1 MNHEPG
7 RDALDSL
14 TAFVPVRLVDR
25 LAASGQLAP
34 GAIAEL
40 RVVILLADISN
51 FTGTAERLVSRDG
64 ADGASQLVRVLQA
77 CLGPMIETASAFG
90 GEVLAIRGDSL
101 MVWWPLDAAGCDED
115 TVRHAS
121 SCAAALHVAFQA
133 IPEAKTEGLGLHLGL
148 ASGPMLA
155 CAVGGI
161 DGQSELVFGGQVV
174 KDACIAM
181 NQAAAGASVAS
192 QAFWDRRPDGV
203 EGIPTVNGFVGLTR
217 LPMPHKYAA
226 SDGAEAP
233 STAAWRSYLPAAV
246 WEAQVNQD
254 QMTLLPRMRIVTALF
269 CRIHG
274 LDPSRRAGMGA
285 LQSLVLAAQRVAAEH
300 GGVLDRVNVD
310 ECGVFLI
317 LFFGLPVQQRW
328 VPAGAGVDTAVV
340 LSDQLAAEGFRC
352 SIGLATGEALC
363 SVIGQR
369 QRSHFTCHG
378 APPNLA
384 ARYMEFIENG
394 IACDDTTARDAGER
408 HDFEHRQPAS
418 LKGLPV
424 RQSFNRWLRVHDVDA
439 SATRLAGRETE
450 ISDLMRRALRAMR
463 GGTREEVALV
473 GPLGFG
479 KTRLVDEFA
488 RRVVASGLQTLVLSG
503 SRGAEGRA
511 MAAWDARRVDGRPE
525 SRGGDPATLLPA
537 SVSGQGMVVILDDAA
552 DVDAASA
559 ARLRDAVSAIPT
571 GLTVRVLRAS
581 EFTPACDGGRPISA
595 PLLLG
600 PLTVEGTGQLL
611 RAASGGAR
619 PAASLIEEVHRLT
632 AGHPLLTGAVV
643 EALRLNQ
650 LEPDAIARGWVNGFG
665 PHGAPAILRR
675 AGALLL
681 DALPS
686 NARQLLL
693 LLACADCRCSAEE
706 LRQLSPWPAPAGYLE
721 GGAGAALDAGLV
733 RTTEIDGAFE
743 QVVPM
748 MRLVVREYLS
758 ASERREIHCRIVG
771 HAWHETS
778 ALARLS
784 PSARAEHHMQAGQ
797 IRESAMCL
805 AQAAESAHARGAY
818 AEALPLFERLLD
830 LSQAVNP
837 PLPAAHRAVWLVRIG
852 RCQASLGQLGQA
864 GKTARDALDLLGHP
878 LPTGTVGWLG
888 RLFAGV
894 GSHLMPR
901 FARSAAPSKEH
912 AAALAE
918 AIDVFTVATYFSAE
932 PLPLLASN
940 LFAVRVADQAGIPEA
955 AARAAAVVGYMCG
968 LFRMHTMARGWFDR
982 TQRACVEAGDT
993 VGEHSTLGGR
1003 TMYEIGFARWG
1014 AARTSAA
1021 RALALCRRAGEP
1033 DDIETAL
1040 TLSGLLEHYAGDFA
1054 RSLAE
1059 FASVRDAA
1067 KSRGNLQHTA
1077 WGAYGMAQNLIV
1089 QGRSAEAL
1097 PLLLEAAE
1105 LLLQVDDRH
1114 SDLICSGLLSL
1125 VHLHLGDY
1133 ARARQEAL
1141 RAVAVA
1147 EGLAPNNFG
1156 SFAGYHAPATTLLA
1170 LWGRALRFAPDEAPA
1185 LESATASALSN
1196 LMRYA
1201 RLFPVAGPRLKLLE
1215 GWAAQRRGQLALAR
1229 RLWDAGLSAAG
1240 AGALPYD
1247 AGCLHW
1253 SLSRLD
1259 AHDSELHR
1267 IGARRLLSQCG
1278 GVPLLVEFGSNE
1290 IAFSQLSLERST

>member
-34 GAIAEL
+34 GAIAEM

-51 FTGTAERLVSRDG
+51 FTGIAERLVSRDG
-64 ADGASQLVRVLQA
+64 ADGAAELVRVLQA

-101 MVWWPLDAAGCDED
+101 MVWWPLDTA
-115 TVRHAS
+115 VRDRDMVWHAS
-121 SCAAALHVAFQA
+121 SCAAALHVAFKA
-133 IPEAKTEGLGLHLGL
+133 TPEAKTEGLGLHLGL

-161 DGQSELVFGGQVV
+161 DGRSELVFGGQVV
-174 KDACIAM
+174 RDACIAM

-192 QAFWDRRPDGV
+192 KAFWDRKPDGV

-217 LPMPHKYAA
+217 LPMPHKYLA
-226 SDGAEAP
+226 SNGAEAP
-233 STAAWRSYLPAAV
+233 STAAWRSYLPGAV

-254 QMTLLPRMRIVTALF
+254 QMTLLPRMRIVTSLF

-274 LDPSRRAGMGA
+274 IDPSRPSGMGA
-285 LQSLVLAAQRVAAEH
+285 LQSLVQSAQRVATEY

-310 ECGVFLI
+310 ERGVFLI
-317 LFFGLPVQQRW
+317 LFFGLPVQRRW
-328 VPAGAGVDTAVV
+328 VPAGAGMDAAVV

-394 IACDDTTARDAGER
+394 IACDDTTARAAGER

-439 SATRLAGRETE
+439 YATRLAGREAE
-450 ISDLMRRALRAMR
+450 ISDLLGRALRATR
-463 GGTREEVALV
+463 VGTWEEVALV
-473 GPLGFG
+473 GPLGYG

-503 SRGAEGRA
+503 RSGAEGRSL
-511 MAAWDARRVDGRPE
+511 AAWHARRIDGRPE
-525 SRGGDPATLLPA
+525 LRGGDAAFVPSA
-537 SVSGQGMVVILDDAA
+537 SGQGIVVVLDDAA

-559 ARLRDAVSAIPT
+559 ARVRDAVSTIPT

-581 EFTPACDGGRPISA
+581 ELAPASDDGRPTLA
-595 PLLLG
+595 PILLG
-600 PLTVEGTGQLL
+600 PLTVEGIGQLL
-611 RAASGGAR
+611 RAASGGVR

-632 AGHPLLTGAVV
+632 AGHPLLAGAVV

-650 LEPDAIARGWVNGFG
+650 LEPDAIASGWVNGFG
-665 PHGAPAILRR
+665 PQGGPAILRR
-675 AGALLL
+675 AGAQLL

-686 NARQLLL
+686 NARQLLIL
-693 LLACADCRCSAEE
+693 LTCADCRCSAEE
-706 LRQLSPWPAPAGYLE
+706 LSQLSPWPAPAGYLE
-721 GGAGAALDAGLV
+721 SGAGAALDAGLI
-733 RTTEIDGAFE
+733 RTTEIDGTFE
-743 QVVPM
+743 QVVPL
-748 MRLVVREYLS
+748 MRSVVRGYLS
-758 ASERREIHCRIVG
+758 ASERREIHRRIVG
-771 HAWHETS
+771 HTWHETS
-778 ALARLS
+778 ALASLN
-784 PSARAEHHMQAGQ
+784 PSARAEHHLQAGQ
-797 IRESAMCL
+797 IREGAMCL
-805 AQAAESAHARGAY
+805 AQAAEAAYARGAY
-818 AEALPLFERLLD
+818 AEALPPFERLLN
-830 LSQAVNP
+830 LSKAVNP

-878 LPTGTVGWLG
+878 LPTGTFGWLG
-888 RLFAGV
+888 GLFAGV
-894 GSHLMPR
+894 WARLMPR

-912 AAALAE
+912 AAAIAD

-932 PLPLLASN
+932 PLPLLVSN
-940 LFAVRVADQAGIPEA
+940 LFAVGVAEEAGIPEA

-968 LFRMHTMARGWFDR
+968 LLRMHSMARGWFDR

-1003 TMYEIGFARWG
+1003 AMYEIGFARWG

-1021 RALALCRRAGEP
+1021 RALMLCRRAGEP
-1033 DDIETAL
+1033 NDIETAL

-1054 RSLAE
+1054 RSLAD
-1059 FASVRDAA
+1059 FARVRDAA

-1097 PLLLEAAE
+1097 PLLLEASE

-1125 VHLHLGDY
+1125 AHLHLGDY
-1133 ARARQEAL
+1133 ARARQEVL

-1147 EGLAPNNFG
+1147 EGLVPNNFG
-1156 SFAGYHAPATTLLA
+1156 SFVGYHAPATTLLA
-1170 LWGRALRFAPDEAPA
+1170 LWGRALRFAPEEAPA
-1185 LESATASALSN
+1185 LESVTASALSN
-1196 LMRYA
+1196 LKRYA
-1201 RLFPVAGPRLKLLE
+1201 RLFPVAGTRLKLLD

-1229 RLWDAGLSAAG
+1229 SLWDAGLSAAG
-1240 AGALPYD
+1240 AGSMPYD

-1267 IGARRLLSQCG
+1267 ICARRLLSQCD

-1290 IAFSQLSLERST
+1290 IGISQLSLERST